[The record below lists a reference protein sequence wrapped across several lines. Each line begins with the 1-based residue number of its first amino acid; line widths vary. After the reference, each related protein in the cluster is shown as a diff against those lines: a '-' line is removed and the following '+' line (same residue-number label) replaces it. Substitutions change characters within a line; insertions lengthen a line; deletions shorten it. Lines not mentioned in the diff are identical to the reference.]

1 MPDITEVYAFL
12 FCPFIEQ
19 NLFGRYQN
27 IFTPTKKG
35 CNLAKGCAVAVFMR
49 KITQR
54 SGNCR
59 VSFVL
64 VSHSAQTNHKN
75 SSVVIIIN

>member
-35 CNLAKGCAVAVFMR
+35 CNLAKGCAVAVKSLR
-49 KITQR
+49 EVETA
-54 SGNCR
+54 

>member
-35 CNLAKGCAVAVFMR
+35 CNLAKGCAVAVFMC
-49 KITQR
+49 KITQKWKLQ
-54 SGNCR
+54 SVFCF
-59 VSFVL
+59 SL
-64 VSHSAQTNHKN
+64 TQCTNKPQEQQCGYYN
-75 SSVVIIIN
+75 